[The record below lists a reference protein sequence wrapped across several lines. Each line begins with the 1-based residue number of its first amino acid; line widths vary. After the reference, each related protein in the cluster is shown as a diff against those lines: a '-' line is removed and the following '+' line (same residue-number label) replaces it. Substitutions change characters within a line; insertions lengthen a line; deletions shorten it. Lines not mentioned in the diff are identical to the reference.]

1 MGGLDH
7 NTALEEGGAK
17 ILRMVESAWE
27 YRVLLKYSSGIC
39 APGAIVVPRDRFA
52 PVKTCADL
60 FVLRSDV
67 FRIAE
72 DSTVQAVTKQVGGS
86 VGYLVSND
94 R

>member
-1 MGGLDH
+1 MH
-7 NTALEEGGAK
+7 
-17 ILRMVESAWE
+17 
-27 YRVLLKYSSGIC
+27 

-86 VGYLVSND
+86 VVIDRFRASNN
-94 R
+94 RSWLY